1 MAPPTI
7 LVVDDD
13 ISVRT
18 IVSAMLEPAG
28 YEPVLASSAEEAIAR
43 LEDGLKPR
51 LILSDIVM
59 TGMTGL
65 ALLDHVRDRHA
76 EIPIVIVSGVTAVPL
91 AIPLLR
97 NAPHHSLLNH

>member
-28 YEPVLASSAEEAIAR
+28 YDPVLASSAGEAIAR

-51 LILSDIVM
+51 LILSDIVK
-59 TGMTGL
+59 TGMTGV
-65 ALLDHVRDRHA
+65 ALLGHVRERHA
-76 EIPIVIVSGVTAVPL
+76 
-91 AIPLLR
+91 AIPYVVSDGGKHV
-97 NAPHHSLLNH
+97 AVEICIPGEEAV

>member
-13 ISVRT
+13 VSIRT
-18 IVSAMLEPAG
+18 IVCAMLEPAG
-28 YEPVLASSAEEAIAR
+28 YEPVLASSAEEAIAQ
-43 LEDGLKPR
+43 LDDGLKPR

-65 ALLDHVRDRHA
+65 ALLDHVRERHA
-76 EIPIVIVSGVTAVPL
+76 EIPIVMVSGVSDVAV
-91 AIPLLR
+91 AIGTLR
-97 NAPHHSLLNH
+97 NGLTITC